1 MTKSRFTDLICIV
14 ITVFMIVITVLFM
27 NGKALGV
34 QAVETDLSADTN
46 KSFSS
51 RDLDGTWDEST
62 AVYISLDDYAGL
74 ASGAAYELNG
84 DLYLIEAGTYVL
96 SGTMENHSVIV
107 DADRAKVQIVLD
119 NAEIVNEDVAPLY
132 IKDADKV
139 FITLAEGSTN
149 TLSLTG
155 ELNEEQTEAGV
166 NAAVYSRDDLSINGE
181 GALYVDSA
189 LYNGIRS
196 SDDLVI
202 TGGYIVVNAG
212 ENGIVGHDSL
222 RICGGT
228 FEITAG
234 KDGLKANNDADEEK
248 GYVLITG
255 GDFSITAANDGIQ
268 AETDLMVSGGTFA
281 VVTGNGAGQST
292 GGIQMPEGFDG
303 MFGGDSDS
311 GFEGMPDDLPEGFS
325 GNMPGGFSGAPGGSF
340 EGMPDDMPEGS
351 DGFSGGSFNNMPGGF
366 NGNAGNGFPG
376 MPDSRPDGSGSSSTG
391 KPSGSQSTFPGMQD
405 NQTST
410 STSSDSMKG
419 LKAGNT
425 ITIMGGSFTL
435 DCEDDAVHSDGSV
448 IIEGGELIISSTDDG
463 IHAEDT
469 VEINGGTITVNRA
482 YEGIEG
488 SKIYVNDGTVS
499 VTTTDDGFNAGNGDG
514 GGFSFQNTDDELCL
528 LEINGGTVYVNAD
541 GDGLDSNGDL
551 IINGGIIIVDGPS
564 DAANGALDSGTES
577 GGELLVN
584 GGTVL
589 AVGSYGMAEGFG
601 AESTQASIACIISQ
615 RFNAGDVLTIK
626 DSAGNTVYEYTL
638 KKTGSSV
645 VFSDASLVDGEA
657 YTVWING
664 TSYETE
670 ASYDTSSSNSWSM
683 PSGPQGNW
691 NNGQGWPGNP
701 PGNQ

>member
-1 MTKSRFTDLICIV
+1 MTKSRFTDLVCIV

-34 QAVETDLSADTN
+34 QAVETDLSADSN

-119 NAEIVNEDVAPLY
+119 NAEIVNEDAAPLY

-155 ELNEEQTEAGV
+155 ELSEEQTEAGV

-202 TGGYIVVNAG
+202 TGGSITVNAG

-292 GGIQMPEGFDG
+292 AGIQMP
-303 MFGGDSDS
+303 GGSAGS
-311 GFEGMPDDLPEGFS
+311 FSDLPEDFGNMFGDLPDDMPEDFGSMFGNGFQGKPDDSGEPS
-325 GNMPGGFSGAPGGSF
+325 GNMPGGFSGNS
-340 EGMPDDMPEGS
+340 S
-351 DGFSGGSFNNMPGGF
+351 
-366 NGNAGNGFPG
+366 NGFPG
-376 MPDSRPDGSGSSSTG
+376 MPDSRPDGSDGSSTG
-391 KPSGSQSTFPGMQD
+391 KPSGSESTFPEMQD
-405 NQTST
+405 SQTST

-469 VEINGGTITVNRA
+469 VEINGGTVTVTRA

-589 AVGSYGMAEGFG
+589 AVGSYGMAEGFSG
-601 AESTQASIACIISQ
+601 NSTQVSLACIISQ

-645 VFSDASLVDGEA
+645 VFSDASLVDGET

-670 ASYDTSSSNSWSM
+670 ASYDTSSSNGWSM